1 MENPLLDLGRLN
13 ARQRQAVLHGDG
25 PLLILAGAGTGKTRT
40 LTWRIAHLIERGVPA
55 DRILAVAFTNKA
67 ADELRDRVAQLIGRK
82 GPSLPTVST
91 FHSFCLGVLRRDI
104 GRLGWKEN
112 FSIYDTTDQY
122 AAIRDALRERKL
134 AGRDLDVKRIQ
145 AIISRAKNDGG
156 RPDPGDGA
164 DEYAFFAHALF
175 DTYGAIL
182 RSYNAVDFD
191 DLILMALRLLSE
203 HGDVLEHWRDRCRH
217 ILVDEFQDTNAV
229 QYRIVSLLAAA
240 TGRLTVVGDD
250 DQSIYGWRGALPGNI
265 LGFSREWPAATVVT
279 LDQNYR
285 STGRILAA
293 ANAVISG
300 NASRRP
306 KNLWSDLGE
315 GEPVEVIACRD
326 AEDEAAAVTERMAG
340 LIARGA
346 KPGDCAVIFRTNVQS
361 RPFEDALRRA
371 GLRYV
376 LVGGTKFYDRRE
388 VRDFLAYL
396 MVAHNPRNEVALL
409 RIINYPHR
417 GIGRETVVRLHE
429 ESIRR
434 KAPMIDVLR
443 DAASVPGMGERQ
455 TQAVDAFLSLL
466 SDAGRWFGPGRL
478 AAGAEALLDEIGLEE
493 ELRGSGKDPEAAA
506 RRVENVREVV
516 AAISSYERENPRG
529 GLEGYLGG
537 LSLSG
542 REEESDDGMSDRT
555 VTLLTVHA
563 AKGLE
568 FPHVFFTGFEE
579 GLLPH
584 RRSVD
589 EQGGLGE
596 ERRLAYVGMTRAR
609 RGLVITWVAE
619 RMRREKPIPSV
630 PSRFIEELPEAVVRK
645 SDRRRLHHD
654 PEEEA
659 RAAADFFAWAKRL

>member
-1 MENPLLDLGRLN
+1 LLDLGTLN
-13 ARQRQAVLHGDG
+13 PRQRQAVLHGDG

-67 ADELRDRVAQLIGRK
+67 ASELRERVARLIGLK
-82 GPSLPTVST
+82 GPALPPVST
-91 FHSFCLGVLRRDI
+91 FHSFCLGILRRDI

-112 FSIYDTTDQY
+112 FSIYDTADQLS
-122 AAIRDALRERKL
+122 AVRDAVKEKKL

-156 RPDPGDGA
+156 KPDPGDGS
-164 DEYAFFAHALF
+164 DEYSFFAYALF
-175 DTYGAIL
+175 DTYASIL
-182 RSYNAVDFD
+182 RAYNAVDFD
-191 DLILMALRLLSE
+191 DLLLMSLRLLTE
-203 HGDVLEHWRDRCRH
+203 HEDVRDYWRERCRH
-217 ILVDEFQDTNAV
+217 ILVDEFQDTNSV
-229 QYRIVSLLAAA
+229 QYRIVSLLAEKS
-240 TGRLTVVGDD
+240 GNLTVVGDD

-265 LGFSREWPAATVVT
+265 LGFTRDWPSATVVT

-315 GEPVEVIACRD
+315 GEPVEVIACRNGD
-326 AEDEAAAVTERMAG
+326 DEAAAVAERMAG
-340 LIARGA
+340 LITRGV

-396 MVAHNPRNEVALL
+396 MVVQNPRNEVALL

-434 KAPMIDVLR
+434 KAPMIEVLR
-443 DAASVPGMGERQ
+443 GAASVPGMTERQ
-455 TQAVDAFLSLL
+455 VRAVDAFLTLL
-466 SDAGRWFGPGRL
+466 SDAERYFGPGRL
-478 AAGAEALLDEIGLEE
+478 ATGAAALLKDIGLEE
-493 ELRGSGKDPEAAA
+493 ELRGSGKDAEAAA
-506 RRVENVREVV
+506 RRVENVREV
-516 AAISSYERENPRG
+516 ITSIESFERESPG
-529 GLEGYLGG
+529 AALAGYLGG
-537 LSLSG
+537 ITLSG
-542 REEESDDGMSDRT
+542 REEESDDGLSDRT

-568 FPHVFFTGFEE
+568 FPYVFFTGLEE

-596 ERRLAYVGMTRAR
+596 ERRLVYVGMTRAR
-609 RGLVITWVAE
+609 KALVMSWAAE
-619 RMRREKPIPSV
+619 RLRRDKLVPSA
-630 PSRFIEELPEAVVRK
+630 PSRFLDELPEAATKRT
-645 SDRRRLHHD
+645 DRRREHLD

-659 RAAADFFAWAKRL
+659 RTAADFFAWARNL